1 MRPAKGAVTP
11 GEAFWAAF
19 QPRPTIW
26 TRLRRLLA
34 ALAA

>member
-1 MRPAKGAVTP
+1 MRPAKGAVSP

-19 QPRPTIW
+19 ERKPTLL

>member
-1 MRPAKGAVTP
+1 VTP

-19 QPRPTIW
+19 DPKPGLW
-26 TRLRRLLA
+26 LRLRRLLA